1 MPLCFSIESQRPL
14 ERGRVR
20 TKYRMEGTMGNRI
33 FRPGLPL
40 LAIGILTF
48 CLASCPTGFDLLGE
62 LVTAVKEGTNPK
74 RTLVVES
81 GPYGS
86 VDGAGALSVIEEI
99 PKQIHATPDAGMVFF
114 RWEIVSGESYLSSAQ
129 PLTEAAN
136 SFTLV
141 GGDAEI
147 RAVFTDPVVPGVPG
161 IPSLDESD
169 DSGIS
174 GTDGVTNTTTNL
186 TFRGVWPTGSV
197 KRVEL
202 YDGIALLGSVAAAA
216 NSLYAID
223 VSLSGGQ
230 HTISARAVNQSEE
243 LSGPSTACAITVD
256 TTPPTGTLNAQFYYA
271 YDVNNRN
278 PPDAVGNNPD
288 TNSPKPAGWQE
299 YIESPNPTADVRLTI
314 TGSDGAVTY
323 ALNEGSGWS
332 EYQCS
337 AYPVILTRTVAN
349 RYNPTGMLYKVKLM
363 DVAGNWTGDT
373 AITDAIPISYYF
385 KIQHEFY
392 YVDADGDASGTGEI
406 WWYGYLEYYAADGTT
421 FVDWKQCFD
430 LPWRLGDGTWNG
442 TYPAG
447 MSCDN
452 TYLVRDWTVGVSPY
466 KSVIEN
472 VPNALDTYVCYFG
485 TKPGKISLYFQIWET
500 DGEYHSVPQQRG
512 MDDFALEFNSED
524 LRFAYTGDK
533 KMYEGAVVADPECDS
548 TVTGTVRYYCW
559 NN

>member
-1 MPLCFSIESQRPL
+1 MGKST
-14 ERGRVR
+14 GRS
-20 TKYRMEGTMGNRI
+20 G
-33 FRPGLPL
+33 FAL
-40 LAIGILTF
+40 LAIVIF
-48 CLASCPTGFDLLGE
+48 QFFLASCPLGVDLRAE
-62 LVTAVKEGTNPK
+62 LDRAVKEGTNPK

-86 VDGAGALSVIEEI
+86 VEGAGALSVVEEV
-99 PKQIHATPDAGMVFF
+99 PRQIKATPDAGMVFF
-114 RWEIVSGESYLSSAQ
+114 RWEIISGESYLSAAQ

-141 GGDAEI
+141 GGDAEV

-161 IPSLDESD
+161 IPHLDTTD

-174 GTDGVTNTTTNL
+174 GTDGITNKATSL
-186 TFRGVWPTGSV
+186 TVRGVWPSGSV
-197 KRVEL
+197 KHVEL
-202 YDGIALLGSVAAAA
+202 YDESSLLGSVSAPA
-216 NSLYAID
+216 NGEYVIESSLIE
-223 VSLSGGQ
+223 GQ
-230 HTISARAVNQSEE
+230 HTITARAVNQSDD

-278 PPDAVGNNPD
+278 PPDASGNNPD

-314 TGSDGAVTY
+314 TGSDGAVKY
-323 ALNEGSGWS
+323 ALDQGLGWS

-337 AYPVILTRTVAN
+337 AYPVILTIPVAN
-349 RYNPTGMLYKVKLM
+349 RYNPTGILYKVKLM

-421 FVDWKQCFD
+421 LVDLKQCFD
-430 LPWRLGDGTWNG
+430 LPWRLGDGSWNG
-442 TYPAG
+442 TYPAD
-447 MSCDN
+447 MACDN

-500 DGEYHSVPQQRG
+500 DGEYHSVPEDKG
-512 MDDFALEFNSED
+512 KDDFASPFTSED

-533 KMYEGAVVADPECDS
+533 KMYEGAVVAHPECDS